1 MARAFLRLVCFL
13 LVTGVQG
20 RRQRTAF
27 QLFFPDVRTEL
38 EQALT
43 QNCSDLFHSYENEH
57 VRVYGKFCV
66 KTFSCIMQNIPEYTK
81 ANMASAAVL
90 LGLAPWILST
100 LGSSTTE
107 MSLLSSRRPIMAA
120 LLVLSSPAMNPIK
133 PFENRNPVDEYLQRQ
148 RGQML
153 PSIPTRW
160 LDILY
165 VFGELVVVFAN
176 LANLSTLCWD
186 LARKTIPV
194 MSCDSDELTYLWVGL
209 ALITH
214 ILGIITFFARAKLPL
229 SNKTKG
235 VRAWISRRV
244 ALVHEFSTCARSCN
258 ETKFELEWGKENW
271 KFIISSWIAA
281 AYTVAHLAFG
291 TLVFSSLAFVGM
303 SPPAIKI
310 CSMSFY

>member
-1 MARAFLRLVCFL
+1 MARVFFWLIYFL
-13 LVTGVQG
+13 LVTGAQG

-27 QLFFPDVRTEL
+27 QHFFPDVRTEL
-38 EQALT
+38 EQALA

-66 KTFSCIMQNIPEYTK
+66 KTFSCVMQNIPEYTK

-107 MSLLSSRRPIMAA
+107 MSLLSSRRLILAA

-133 PFENRNPVDEYLQRQ
+133 PFEYRNPIDEYLQRQ

-153 PSIPTRW
+153 PSIPTRQ
-160 LDILY
+160 LNILY
-165 VFGELVVVFAN
+165 VVVELLIVFAN

-194 MSCDSDELTYLWVGL
+194 MSCDSDELSYLWVGL

-214 ILGIITFFARAKLPL
+214 ILGIITFFTRARFPISEKR
-229 SNKTKG
+229 KG
-235 VRAWISRRV
+235 VRAWISRRA

-258 ETKFELEWGKENW
+258 ETKFELEWGDENW
-271 KFIISSWIAA
+271 KFIISSWVAA
-281 AYTVAHLAFG
+281 IYTVAHLAFG
-291 TLVFSSLAFVGM
+291 TLVFSSLAFVGT
-303 SPPAIKI
+303 SPCINV
-310 CSMSFY
+310 SMSFC